1 LKRRFSGYVP
11 FWINAEIDC
20 DWPEKNLRMGATFHD
35 DARSFDDRIDEISS
49 SYHGIKL
56 GAFIEY
62 KPVPD
67 WTLRLFGNDL
77 AQSAF
82 FRDRD
87 LYGGPW
93 GQVPLGQIEHPILNN
108 GALVGIHV
116 QRNF

>member
-1 LKRRFSGYVP
+1 
-11 FWINAEIDC
+11 
-20 DWPEKNLRMGATFHD
+20 LRLGATFHD
-35 DARSFDDRIDEISS
+35 DPRGFDYRIDEISS

-87 LYGGPW
+87 LYGGLR
-93 GQVPLGQIEHPILNN
+93 GQVPLAQVEHRILNN
-108 GALVGIHV
+108 GALVGLHI